1 MMSLDCQSCGGCCA
15 YSHTWLEFRE
25 EDTCDGIPE
34 EMCDCETG
42 RMKCDG
48 DRCVALAGKIGQR
61 VSCSTYEH
69 RPSVCREFMPGSG
82 GCRQVQTF
90 FKL

>member
-1 MMSLDCQSCGGCCA
+1 MSFDCQSCGGCCA
-15 YSHTWLEFRE
+15 YSHTWPEFLE

-48 DRCVALAGKIGQR
+48 DRCVALVGKVGEQ
-61 VSCSTYEH
+61 VSCSIYEH
-69 RPSVCREFMPGSG
+69 RPGVCREFMPGSD
-82 GCRQVQTF
+82 GCHQVRTF